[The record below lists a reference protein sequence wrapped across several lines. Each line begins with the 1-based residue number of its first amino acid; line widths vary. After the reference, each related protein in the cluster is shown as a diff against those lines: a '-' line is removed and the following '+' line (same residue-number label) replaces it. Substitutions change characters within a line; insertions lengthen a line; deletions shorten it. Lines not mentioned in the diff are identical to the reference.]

1 MAKPSRTYTVTKRA
15 IDVFAASTALIVL
28 SPLVLGVALAVR
40 IKLGSPILF
49 RQVRAG
55 YHGAPFPILKFRTMT
70 DARDEA
76 GMLLPDADR
85 LPAFGRFLR
94 STSIDELPSL
104 INIIRGD
111 LTLVGPRPLLMRYL
125 PRYSAEQQRRHE
137 VRPGLTGLA
146 QVSGRNALS
155 WDDKLRLDVE
165 YVDTRSLVLDL
176 RILVRTIGKV
186 LQREGISSGESA
198 TMTEFMGS
206 ERPPK

>member
-1 MAKPSRTYTVTKRA
+1 
-15 IDVFAASTALIVL
+15 
-28 SPLVLGVALAVR
+28 
-40 IKLGSPILF
+40 
-49 RQVRAG
+49 
-55 YHGAPFPILKFRTMT
+55 
-70 DARDEA
+70 
-76 GMLLPDADR
+76 MLLPDADR

-165 YVDTRSLVLDL
+165 YVDTRSLALDL

-186 LQREGISSGESA
+186 VQREGISSGESA

-206 ERPPK
+206 ERPPQ

>member
-1 MAKPSRTYTVTKRA
+1 MPGAFYRFTKRA
-15 IDVFAASTALIVL
+15 IDLIVAAVALVIL
-28 SPLVLGVALAVR
+28 SPILVIVGFAVR
-40 IKLGSPILF
+40 AKLGGPVLF

-55 YHGAPFPILKFRTMT
+55 YRGEPFAILKFRTMT
-70 DARDEA
+70 DERDASGE
-76 GMLLPDADR
+76 LLPDADR

-94 STSIDELPSL
+94 STSLDELPSL
-104 INIIRGD
+104 LNILRGD

-125 PRYSAEQQRRHE
+125 PRYSAEQNRRHE

-165 YVDTRSLVLDL
+165 YVDRRSLALDL
-176 RILVRTIGKV
+176 RILWRTVGKV
-186 LQREGISSGESA
+186 VLRKDISSADAA

-206 ERPPK
+206 EQPPR